1 MRAKPDVNQIARRV
15 LLTATTTTPNPKMSP
30 QQRVTLALKL
40 PNLLEHLQR
49 VTPERRAELGRMGA
63 LSRWGNANLGIMP
76 KNSSNADMNQVAAR
90 ILGEATG
97 DLPKT
102 QPPAPKNQ
110 AAVELGRMGGAK
122 GGAARKAALSPEQ
135 RSEIAKAAAKKRWG
149 N

>member
-1 MRAKPDVNQIARRV
+1 MRTKPDVNQIARRV
-15 LLTATTTTPNPKMSP
+15 LITATTTTPNPKLSP

-40 PNLLEHLQR
+40 PTLKPHQHL
-49 VTPERRAELGRMGA
+49 TPERRAELGRMGA
-63 LSRWGNANLGIMP
+63 LSRWGNATLGIMP

-110 AAVELGRMGGAK
+110 AAVELGRLGGAK

-135 RSEIAKAAAKKRWG
+135 RSEIAKTAAKKRWG